1 VGIHRPTHLLKGL
14 LVAGIA
20 VAGLAGTSV
29 VAHAYPPPKE
39 THSLTCS
46 PGTVSASG
54 STSTCTLT
62 FTDKAKGE
70 DANQLICFGVKGAGT
85 VTGTFS
91 SNCSKTNA
99 NGQATATFKANGS
112 SCAGEGKSE
121 GSAAKA
127 TIAGTEVTP
136 RDEAGRAQTTVKIT
150 CPDNDNDK
158 DNSPGSGSGSTTT
171 TTSAHTTAATVAPLS
186 AAQVVPVAAIA
197 VVILVLSVAITGR
210 LRLRRLR
217 R

>member
-1 VGIHRPTHLLKGL
+1 MRIRRPTHLLKGL

-54 STSTCTLT
+54 GTCTLT

-70 DANQLICFGVKGAGT
+70 GAGQTICFDVKGAGT
-85 VTGTFS
+85 VS
-91 SNCSKTNA
+91 PMCSNTNA
-99 NGQATATFKANGS
+99 SGQATTTFTANGS
-112 SCAGEGKSE
+112 SCRGEGKSE
-121 GSAAKA
+121 GSSAKA
-127 TIAGTEVTP
+127 TIAGTEVEP

-158 DNSPGSGSGSTTT
+158 DNSPGSGSGSTTTT

>member
-1 VGIHRPTHLLKGL
+1 VGRHRPTHLLKAL
-14 LVAGIA
+14 LIAGIA

-39 THSLTCS
+39 EHSLHCS
-46 PGTVSASG
+46 PGAVSAG
-54 STSTCTLT
+54 GTCTLT

-70 DANQLICFGVKGAGT
+70 GKGQTICFDVKGAGT
-85 VTGTFS
+85 VS
-91 SNCSKTNA
+91 PMCSNTNA
-99 NGQATATFKANGS
+99 NGQATAKFKANTSACGGDDS
-112 SCAGEGKSE
+112 KSE
-121 GSAAKA
+121 GSTAKA
-127 TIAGTEVTP
+127 TIAGTEVEP

-150 CPDNDNDK
+150 CPDNDKDK
-158 DNSPGSGSGSTTT
+158 DNSPGSGSGSTTTT

>member
-1 VGIHRPTHLLKGL
+1 VGIHRPTHLLKAL

-20 VAGLAGTSV
+20 VAGFAGTSV
-29 VAHAYPPPKE
+29 VAHAYPTPE
-39 THSLTCS
+39 EEHSLHCS
-46 PGTVSASG
+46 PGAVSAG
-54 STSTCTLT
+54 GTCTLT

-70 DANQLICFGVKGAGT
+70 GAGQTVCFTVKGAGT
-85 VTGTFS
+85 VSPACSTTNAKGRATTMFTSTGTG
-91 SNCSKTNA
+91 C
-99 NGQATATFKANGS
+99 GS
-112 SCAGEGKSE
+112 EDSPAKVTIVGKEAG
-121 GSAAKA
+121 
-127 TIAGTEVTP
+127 V
-136 RDEAGRAQTTVKIT
+136 RDEAGRAQTTVKIK
-150 CPDNDNDK
+150 CPDKDVDK
-158 DNSPGSGSGSTTT
+158 DKDKDTSGQTGPGPTTTT

>member
-1 VGIHRPTHLLKGL
+1 MRIHRPTHLLKGL

-54 STSTCTLT
+54 GTCTLT

-70 DANQLICFGVKGAGT
+70 GKGQTICFDVKGAGT
-85 VTGTFS
+85 VS
-91 SNCSKTNA
+91 PMCSNTNA
-99 NGQATATFKANGS
+99 SGQATTTFTANGS
-112 SCAGEGKSE
+112 SCRGEGKSE
-121 GSAAKA
+121 GSSAKA
-127 TIAGTEVTP
+127 TIAGTEVEP

-150 CPDNDNDK
+150 CPDKDK
-158 DNSPGSGSGSTTT
+158 DNSPGSGSGSTTTT

>member
-1 VGIHRPTHLLKGL
+1 MRIRRPTHLLKGL

-54 STSTCTLT
+54 GTCTLT
-62 FTDKAKGE
+62 FTDKANGEGKG
-70 DANQLICFGVKGAGT
+70 QTICFDVKGAGT
-85 VTGTFS
+85 VS
-91 SNCSKTNA
+91 PMCSNTNA
-99 NGQATATFKANGS
+99 NGQATATFTAKGS
-112 SCAGEGKSE
+112 SCRGDDSKSE
-121 GSAAKA
+121 SSTAKA
-127 TIAGTEVTP
+127 TIAGTEVEP

-158 DNSPGSGSGSTTT
+158 DNSPGSGSGSTTTTT